1 MGILYICGTP
11 IGNLEDVSIR
21 LLKTLRTVDFIAC
34 EDTRH
39 TIKLLN
45 RYKIKKKLISYH
57 EHSNL
62 NREDYI
68 INQLLEGKNVAL
80 VSDAGMPGICDP
92 GERLVQKAIENDLD
106 IEVIPGPSAAVSALA
121 VSGLDTSTF
130 VFEGFLPRQASKRIE
145 TLERNKEES
154 RTVIYYE
161 TPHRLMKTLQDI
173 HTVLGAKRQI
183 VLVRE
188 LTKKHQELIRGN
200 IDEIIDRFKQQSP
213 RGEICLLIGGKPEE
227 PIEFNVDQ
235 LIKEVDDLIGKG
247 MDKKEAF
254 KMKARQYNLQKSV
267 VYKYFTNRTSD
278 T

>member
-1 MGILYICGTP
+1 MGKLYICGTP

-21 LLKTLRTVDFIAC
+21 LLKTLRLVDFIAC

-57 EHSNL
+57 EHSSR

-68 INQLLEGKNVAL
+68 LNQLLEGKNIAL

-92 GERLVQKAIENDLD
+92 GERLVQRVIEKGLD
-106 IEVIPGPSAAVSALA
+106 IEVIPGPSAVVSALA

-145 TLERNKEES
+145 VLERNKEES

-161 TPHRLMKTLQDI
+161 TPHRLMKTLCDI
-173 HTVLGAKRQI
+173 QTVLGEKRKI
-183 VLVRE
+183 VMVRE
-188 LTKKHQELIRGN
+188 LTKKHQEIIRGSIN
-200 IDEIIDRFKQQSP
+200 EIIDKYNKQVP
-213 RGEICLLIGGKPEE
+213 RGEFCLLIGAQKKE
-227 PIEFNVDQ
+227 PINMNEHQ
-235 LIKEVDDLIGKG
+235 LIKEIDELIEDGI
-247 MDKKEAF
+247 DKKEAF
-254 KMKARQYNLQKSV
+254 RLKAKQYNLRKSV
-267 VYKYFTNRTSD
+267 VYKYYTNRD
-278 T
+278 L